1 MRTTEMVY
9 ERALRLAAEGRD
21 EESSIRELLETALG
35 KRVALVMARQRI
47 MDQADLGDEV
57 ASRAAALIDAT
68 IATSALAD

>member
-1 MRTTEMVY
+1 MRTTELVY
-9 ERALRLAAEGRD
+9 ERALRLAVEGRD
-21 EESSIRELLETALG
+21 EEDSIRELLETALG

-68 IATSALAD
+68 IATSAVAD